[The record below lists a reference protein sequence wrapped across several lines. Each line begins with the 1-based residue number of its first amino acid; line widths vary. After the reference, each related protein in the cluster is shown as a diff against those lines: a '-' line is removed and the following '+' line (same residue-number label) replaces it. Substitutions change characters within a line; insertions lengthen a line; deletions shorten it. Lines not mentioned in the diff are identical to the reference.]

1 MDMDG
6 KRLLIEVKNYSKT
19 VDKKEVDKFLTDVN
33 TTTCE
38 CGIFIS
44 FEQRIAGKSR
54 ISFEVSDS
62 GKQVVFLS

>member
-1 MDMDG
+1 MDG